1 MHFFPSESIKML
13 ESECTHHREKERE
26 RPLKGRSTYRMF
38 WIQVNPMTLGPN
50 NFCSTYLVKICTLL
64 LIKYHNTYWLLGTPT
79 SGKFTINEMQ
89 KWKFKILFD
98 LEKTEIPIYYTEAK
112 IHRKLLKGP
121 KFFRTWGSFPK
132 LHSFW
137 YILSKHSWAES
148 WTWNKHKDSIMWSL
162 FLFFSFLFFWLKFR

>member
-98 LEKTEIPIYYTEAK
+98 LEK
-112 IHRKLLKGP
+112 
-121 KFFRTWGSFPK
+121 
-132 LHSFW
+132 
-137 YILSKHSWAES
+137 
-148 WTWNKHKDSIMWSL
+148 
-162 FLFFSFLFFWLKFR
+162 LKFQFITLKQKYIENYWRDRNSSELEGASQNCIHFDIFYQNIPGQKVEHGINIRIP